1 MTVKFKLA
9 QLRKRHGFTQA
20 KLSRALGLTLQAT
33 QNLEY
38 SALSIKFDTLD
49 KLCQVLDCTPGDL
62 IEYTPNQSSP
72 DQESSS
78 KLA

>member
-9 QLRKRHGFTQA
+9 QLRKRRGFTQA
-20 KLSRALGLTLQAT
+20 QLARALGLTLQAT

-49 KLCQVLDCTPGDL
+49 RLCHELACAPGDL
-62 IEYTPNQSSP
+62 LELVPNQSSP
-72 DQESSS
+72 GEESSS